1 MQWKNRNIRI
11 RKLLLFLSGIV
22 LALGCVEQLHAA
34 GTPAGTVI
42 RARSLGTYTFQGGVH
57 VDTVY
62 SNYVSTVVQQYA
74 AVNLIPPAAT
84 RNSQSDSTFVDFPLL
99 VVNGGNAPDIFD
111 LSAVSSRGWFEGIY
125 LDGYRDGVL
134 QSSEVLG
141 GKITVTSAV
150 PADSS
155 YALIVRIFVPRDPSL
170 SGQQD
175 TTGLT
180 VTSRFNTSRFQKGYY
195 VTAVN
200 TAFPSP
206 RTLLV
211 DNVAPYQDQD
221 VVFTFALTNS
231 GAGAA
236 NNVIITDILAA
247 QFSYV
252 SASAGVT
259 RPASDIVRW
268 TIPLLAA
275 GASQTFTVTVHIP
288 ALVPVGTVINNII
301 GIVYGVGSN
310 TFSVSSNMQRVT
322 VTQNPIK
329 LYDLTLA
336 PVQWTLQKD
345 AGDTV
350 IVALVAKNIGARKDV
365 IEMAATSG
373 DTAVTW
379 NFYLDA
385 NRNGQFDITDRKL
398 QNTNGFAG
406 VDADSVV
413 SGDSVRIFATTAK
426 PLPRV
431 QFDQTDIVSTF
442 TVSSSGNPSVSKSA
456 VLTTTILIP
465 VVSVSIG
472 VSPAARY
479 APGDSVT
486 YTITYQND
494 GHAKIDS
501 FSVVNIV
508 PAETQ
513 YLAGSVSVNGIV
525 QQDSEVIVAETPGHA
540 TVRARVGALSPNQH
554 GTVTYRARIK

>member
-1 MQWKNRNIRI
+1 
-11 RKLLLFLSGIV
+11 
-22 LALGCVEQLHAA
+22 
-34 GTPAGTVI
+34 
-42 RARSLGTYTFQGGVH
+42 
-57 VDTVY
+57 
-62 SNYVSTVVQQYA
+62 
-74 AVNLIPPAAT
+74 
-84 RNSQSDSTFVDFPLL
+84 VDFPIL

-111 LSAVSSRGWFEGIY
+111 LSAVSLRGWFEGIY
-125 LDGYRDGVL
+125 LDDNRDGVL

-150 PADSS
+150 PPDSS

-170 SGQQD
+170 GGQQD
-175 TTGLT
+175 TTVLT

-200 TAFPSP
+200 TAFLSP
-206 RTLLV
+206 RTLSV
-211 DNVAPYQDQD
+211 DNATPYQDQD
-221 VVFTFALTNS
+221 VVFSFALTNS
-231 GAGAA
+231 GTVAA
-236 NNVIITDILAA
+236 NNVVITDVLAA

-252 SASAGVT
+252 SASSGAT

-268 TIPLLAA
+268 TIPSLAA
-275 GASQTFTVTVHIP
+275 GASLTFTVTVHIP
-288 ALVPVGTVINNII
+288 ASVPVGTVINNMI
-301 GIVYGVGSN
+301 GIVYGAGSN
-310 TFSVSSNMQRVT
+310 TFSVSSNTQTVT
-322 VTQNPIK
+322 VTQNPKK

-336 PVQWTLQKD
+336 PMQWTLQKES
-345 AGDTV
+345 GDTV
-350 IVALVAKNIGARKDV
+350 IVAFVTKNTGANKDV
-365 IEMAATSG
+365 IELAAASG
-373 DTAVTW
+373 DTTVVW

-385 NRNGQFDITDRKL
+385 NKNGQFDITDTKL

-406 VDADSVV
+406 VDADSVA

-431 QFDQTDIVSTF
+431 QFDQTELVSTF
-442 TVSSSGNPSVSKSA
+442 TVGSSGNPGVNKSA

-472 VSPAARY
+472 ISPAARY

-501 FSVVNIV
+501 FSVVNAV

-513 YLAGSVSVNGIV
+513 YLTSSVSVNGVV
-525 QQDSEVIVAETPGHA
+525 QQDSDVIVAEAPGRV